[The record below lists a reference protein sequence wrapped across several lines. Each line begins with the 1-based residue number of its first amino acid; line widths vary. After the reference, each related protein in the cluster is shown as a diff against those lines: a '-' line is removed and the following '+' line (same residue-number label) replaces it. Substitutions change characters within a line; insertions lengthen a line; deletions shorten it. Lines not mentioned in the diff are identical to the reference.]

1 LAEDETRDSAPPGA
15 GEIFAGAEF
24 AGHRIVAELG
34 RGGMGVVYR
43 VHDPVLDQD
52 RAMKVIAPAL
62 SADPRFRD
70 RFRRE
75 SRLAAQVEHPNAI
88 PIYRAGEDGGRL
100 FLVMRLVE
108 GANLRDAVRADGRFE
123 PDRAARTVAAVAGAL
138 DSAHAR
144 GLVHRDV
151 KPANVLLE
159 PAGEGERVFL
169 TDFGISRSESGGT
182 VTDSGEVMGS
192 IDYAA
197 PEQLEGG
204 DVDRRADV
212 YALGCV
218 AYFTLTGEPPFP
230 RDSDVAK
237 MYAHVHAP
245 RPLPSALV
253 PGLPAAADEAI
264 SEAMAID
271 PDRRPPSAGE
281 FADRLER
288 ALAGFHEATTDRIR
302 RRRGAARRLS
312 RRAPPRRRLWLALA
326 AALAIVAAVVV
337 AIVALSGGGGVS
349 PPQVAATIQVGRKA
363 IGVAVGPNAVWV
375 ALRSGDVVMIDRR
388 TDRTFGVPI
397 HVGGAPSSIAVAFG
411 SVWVADAHNAR
422 LVQIRHHRILRSIP
436 VGARPADVVA
446 VNGFVWVAS
455 EGENEVDRIDP
466 FGSPPRVEAK
476 VPVGGGPHALAIG
489 DGGLWAAS
497 ISGGTVTEINP
508 IGPRVVGEPVTV
520 GGEPADV
527 ATAPG
532 AVWVID
538 NQNNRLVRVKP
549 ETLRVSARVKVGSRP
564 RGLAQGLGYVWV
576 ANGGDSNVWR
586 VDASTGERVGRS
598 IRVGRDP
605 ADVAVG
611 DGSVWTADFAGGTVT
626 RISP

>member
-1 LAEDETRDSAPPGA
+1 LAEDETRDSTPPGA

-43 VHDPVLDQD
+43 VHDPVLDRD

-88 PIYRAGEDGGRL
+88 PIYRAGEEDGRL

-123 PDRAARTVAAVAGAL
+123 PDRAARTIAAVAGAL

-159 PAGEGERVFL
+159 AAADGERVFL

-212 YALGCV
+212 YALACV
-218 AYFTLTGEPPFP
+218 AYFLLTGEPPFP

-237 MYAHVHAP
+237 MYAHVHAQRP
-245 RPLPSALV
+245 RASAVV
-253 PGLPAAADEAI
+253 PALPASADEAI
-264 SEAMAID
+264 AEALAVD
-271 PDRRPPSAGE
+271 PERRPPSAGE
-281 FADRLER
+281 FADRLGR
-288 ALAGFHEATTDRIR
+288 ALAGFHEATTDRIG
-302 RRRGAARRLS
+302 RRRGAADRRR
-312 RRAPPRRRLWLALA
+312 RRAPRRRLWLGAA
-326 AALAIVAAVVV
+326 AALAIAGAIVV
-337 AIVALSGGGGVS
+337 AIVALSGGGGASAPDVT
-349 PPQVAATIQVGRKA
+349 ATIRAGRKP

-375 ALRSGDVVMIDRR
+375 ATRAGDAVMIDRR
-388 TDRTFGVPI
+388 TNRTIGEPI

-411 SVWVADAHNAR
+411 SVWVADARRAT
-422 LVQIRHHRILRSIP
+422 LVQIKHHSIRRRIP
-436 VGARPADVVA
+436 VGPRPADVTA
-446 VNGFVWVAS
+446 ADGFVWVAS
-455 EGENEVDRIDP
+455 ESENRVDRIDP
-466 FGSPPRVEAK
+466 FGSPPQVEAHA
-476 VPVGGGPHALAIG
+476 PVGGGPHALAIG
-489 DGGLWAAS
+489 DGGVWAAS
-497 ISGGTVTEINP
+497 IFGGTLTEVDP
-508 IGPRVVGEPVTV
+508 GRPQVVGKPVTV

-532 AVWVID
+532 YVWVVD
-538 NQNNRLVRVKP
+538 NQNNRLVRVLP
-549 ETLRVSARVKVGSRP
+549 RTLRVTARVKVGPRP
-564 RGLAQGLGYVWV
+564 RGLSQGLGYLWV
-576 ANGGDSNVWR
+576 ANGGDGTVWR
-586 VDASTGERVGRS
+586 VDASTGERVGRP
-598 IRVGRDP
+598 IKVGRDP
-605 ADVAVG
+605 ADIAVG
-611 DGSVWTADFAGGTVT
+611 DGSVWTADFASGTVT
-626 RISP
+626 RITP